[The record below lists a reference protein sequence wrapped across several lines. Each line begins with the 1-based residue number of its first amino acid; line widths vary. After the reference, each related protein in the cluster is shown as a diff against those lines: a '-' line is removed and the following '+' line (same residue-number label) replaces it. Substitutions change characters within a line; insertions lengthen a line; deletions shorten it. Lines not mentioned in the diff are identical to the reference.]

1 MITEEQKKQLEE
13 EEEKISQTLGKI
25 DHKIVVFSGKGG
37 VGKTTVSVNLA
48 YGLKLK
54 NFKVGLLDADVTGP
68 NVPEMI
74 GMNKK
79 LLNLDEKIIPNNWKG
94 VEIVSAASM
103 IQKDQPIIW
112 RGPMRSKLLN
122 QFIGDV
128 EWGELDFLIADL
140 SPGTGDEIITMTQKL
155 QPDMAIIV
163 TTPQSV
169 SLLDS
174 SRAINMAKKMK
185 IPVIGLVEN
194 MSGLICPGCGTKI
207 NLFGEGGGKIQAE
220 KFGIDFLEQ
229 LPIDLE
235 TRTNSELG
243 MPIVLKNHNN
253 KMAEVINNLVDKI
266 VELLQTQEKLESYK
280 LL

>member
-1 MITEEQKKQLEE
+1 MLSKEQKEQLEIE
-13 EEEKISQTLGKI
+13 DEKINSTLSKI
-25 DHKIVVFSGKGG
+25 SSKIVVFSGKGG

-74 GMNKK
+74 GMNKN
-79 LLNLDEKIIPNNWKG
+79 LLNLNEKIIPNNWKG

-155 QPDMAIIV
+155 KPDMAIIV

-220 KFGIDFLEQ
+220 KFGIEFLEQ

-243 MPIVLKNHNN
+243 MPIVLKKDNN

>member
-1 MITEEQKKQLEE
+1 MLTNEQKKQLEE
-13 EEEKISQTLGKI
+13 EEERITNTLNKI

-54 NFKVGLLDADVTGP
+54 NFNVGLLDADVTGP

-79 LLNLDEKIIPNNWKG
+79 LLNLNEKIIPNNWKG
-94 VEIVSAASM
+94 VEVVSAANM

-112 RGPMRSKLLN
+112 RGPMRSKLLS

-128 EWGELDFLIADL
+128 EWGQLDFLIADL
-140 SPGTGDEIITMTQKL
+140 SPGTGDEIITITQKL
-155 QPDMAIIV
+155 KPDMAIIV

-174 SRAINMAKKMK
+174 SRAINMAKKMD

-194 MSGLICPGCGTKI
+194 MSGLVCPGCGTKI
-207 NLFGEGGGKIQAE
+207 NLFGEGGGKMQAE
-220 KFGIDFLEQ
+220 KFGIEFLGQ

-235 TRTNSELG
+235 TRTSSEEGL
-243 MPIVLKNHNN
+243 PIVLKNENN
-253 KMAEVINNLVDKI
+253 KMTRLVNSIVDRI
-266 VELLQTQEKLESYK
+266 VELLNTQSQLESYK
-280 LL
+280 FL